1 MQLDLSVRVI
11 RLRLRRHVAEG
22 NLIEGR
28 DCRRDDY
35 VDETHF
41 IWRVDPA
48 AFVRAT
54 GSQPVI
60 RSATQAVTQ
69 FRWTDNHSDIRVPKA
84 GGRPSDEVSQTL
96 PNVDKQSSA
105 LEREMIDLLK
115 SQLGAKDGQIADL
128 SEQNKKLNDMNLK
141 LVAQTVQQSD
151 RIQTLLQLT
160 EGKMELADMVT
171 KGGSGTATTDGN
183 PGDHMADTGNE
194 SGNQSPSSS
203 RDWGSELAA

>member
-11 RLRLRRHVAEG
+11 RLRLRRLLAEG
-22 NLIEGR
+22 KLIEGR
-28 DCRRDDY
+28 DCLRDGY

-60 RSATQAVTQ
+60 RSATHSVTQ
-69 FRWTDNHSDIRVPKA
+69 FRSTDNQSDNRVPKA
-84 GGRPSDEVSQTL
+84 GALPSDEVGQTM
-96 PNVDKQSSA
+96 PNVDKPSSA

-115 SQLGAKDGQIADL
+115 GQLSAKDGQIADL
-128 SEQNKKLNDMNLK
+128 SEQNKKLNDVNLK

-151 RIQTLLQLT
+151 RIQTLLRLT
-160 EGKMELADMVT
+160 EGKMELADAVT
-171 KGGSGTATTDGN
+171 TADNEMATADSN
-183 PGDHMADTGNE
+183 QGDLVADTDNDF
-194 SGNQSPSSS
+194 GNQPPSSS
-203 RDWGSELAA
+203 RNWGRDLAA